1 MHTSTLFTL
10 HTHIHTHP
18 HTHTHTHKQT
28 DTNTFDAWNKNVVQY
43 TTEKYITIT
52 LLSFVYISFQISE
65 EIPKCQKNDIHNYYQ
80 IKFVSR

>member
-1 MHTSTLFTL
+1 MNYAHAVDIYRIMDEISLDKLLHLFNDFFFFL
-10 HTHIHTHP
+10 Y
-18 HTHTHTHKQT
+18 
-28 DTNTFDAWNKNVVQY
+28 DAWHKNVVQY

-52 LLSFVYISFQISE
+52 LSFVDISFQISE